1 MGVNNRFFRFASH
14 RERPRALAP
23 SHLQDPTRKNRRSV
37 SPCRVFLTLLG
48 LACLSGCS
56 LLRQTQPEAMPP
68 GELSTYYLRS
78 IFESSMQRNVYDLL
92 TAKAKQT
99 IPYRDFVFLR
109 NEEASYILGNPST
122 RDTRVFVSIRDQHNF
137 SNEHCVV
144 FALLRIKH
152 PYSLGERDTYRL
164 VRLHCYNEAD
174 RWAVAPFMHA
184 ETGTIIFV
192 PTRMSGPLWR
202 LSKDANLIAAKV
214 DNEIA
219 AYEAERRPPPEKI
232 VPGDSEE
239 QPPLVIPDI
248 PEMETP
254 PETPAEPRDLQRK
267 VEALLSLGKLCYE
280 AGKINAAEETFRRA
294 IALDPENA
302 VARDYLSRC
311 ESYRL
316 LQKEK
321 EDAVRLMEELLRLES
336 EGRSEK

>member
-1 MGVNNRFFRFASH
+1 
-14 RERPRALAP
+14 
-23 SHLQDPTRKNRRSV
+23 
-37 SPCRVFLTLLG
+37 
-48 LACLSGCS
+48 
-56 LLRQTQPEAMPP
+56 MPP
-68 GELSTYYLRS
+68 GELTAYYLRS
-78 IFESSMQRNVYDLL
+78 IFEPSMQRDAYDLL

-99 IPYRDFVFLR
+99 IPYEDFVFLR

-122 RDTRVFVSIRDQHNF
+122 RDTRVFVSIRDQYNF
-137 SNEHCVV
+137 SNDHCVL

-164 VRLHCYNEAD
+164 VRLHCHRENEQ
-174 RWAVAPFMHA
+174 WTVAPFMHA
-184 ETGTIIFV
+184 ETATIIFV

-202 LSKDANLIAAKV
+202 LSRDANLIATLIE
-214 DNEIA
+214 NEIA
-219 AYEAERRPPPEKI
+219 VYEAERRPPPEKI
-232 VPGDSEE
+232 VPGESEE
-239 QPPLVIPDI
+239 QPPLIIPDI

-254 PETPAEPRDLQRK
+254 PETTEDAQELHRK
-267 VEALLSLGKLCYE
+267 VEAMLSLGKLCYE

-294 IALDPENA
+294 ITLDPENA

-316 LQKEK
+316 LQEEK